1 MRKVGSVVSQSQ
13 YVQDSLNAAA
23 WLKKNYKPGLSA
35 EDKSRVDLFKSTH
48 TTRYTEMGP
57 VDEMTRF
64 PWWDAKKCSEIVDTE
79 PQRQQMAR
87 DMIKGMYK
95 ARLDGSLIDS
105 NAQMMKAGVTTQLG
119 YNFYDLRAPV
129 LLLYPVNVPLRN
141 SIPRVGRV
149 NDGYGVAANWKA
161 TRNVGTTYIGV
172 SEGNRNA
179 TATPDEN
186 NYVATYKQIGSER
199 AVTFSAQFA
208 GEGYA
213 DQLADEHLRGLHE
226 IWLGEEGMNLLGN
239 SGTGSGNNGFQLGQ
253 AATPTVGAIT
263 SPSTFTGSQH
273 VSVAVVAMTGMANPA
288 NTQYGYGVFPTVAT
302 GLTPSYQRTNADG
315 SIDTVYGGLSAIS
328 AMSAVVTPSGATQS
342 VSATIPAVRGAFS
355 YAWFVNIT
363 DASGPSPSNAFLYA
377 ITQFPALTINSTTLG
392 TQSAA
397 AVGLNIDNSAQPLDY
412 DGLLTYAATQGYWVD
427 LAGASLTSQ
436 KNGRV
441 TQIETA
447 LSYFFTNFQAG
458 IDTMWCSPDAAENLD
473 AAIRYTG
480 TNASG
485 MQIFLQRDQQNNLLG
500 GFVVS
505 AYQSRFAVANPTGA
519 NAIPIRIH
527 PMMPPGTIYFDI
539 STNPYPTSRQPYVR
553 AQLVQRDYYS
563 IEWPVVARQW
573 TFGTYSHQVLAHNM
587 PWLCGVITGIGPF
600 VGS

>member
-13 YVQDSLNAAA
+13 YVQDSLNATA
-23 WLKKNYKPGLSA
+23 WLKKSFKPGLSA
-35 EDKSRVDLFKSTH
+35 EDKNRLELFKASH

-57 VDEMTRF
+57 VDEMARF
-64 PWWDAKKCSEIVDTE
+64 PWWDAKKCSELVDTVG
-79 PQRQQMAR
+79 QREQMAR
-87 DMIKGMYK
+87 DMIKSMFK
-95 ARLDGSLIDS
+95 ARLEGALQDS
-105 NAQMMKAGVTTQLG
+105 SAQMAKAGVTTQLG

-161 TRNVGTTYIGV
+161 TRNVGTTYVGV

-253 AATPTVGAIT
+253 APTPTTALIT
-263 SPSTFTGSQH
+263 SPSTFGGTEH
-273 VSVAVVAMTGMANPA
+273 ISVCVVALTGMGNPA
-288 NTQYGYGVFPTVAT
+288 NTQYGYGVFPTVA
-302 GLTPSYQRTNADG
+302 GGVVPSYQRTNADG
-315 SIDTVYGGLSAIS
+315 SIDTINGGVSAVS
-328 AMSAVVTPSGATQS
+328 AMSTSRAPSGATQS
-342 VSATIPAVRGAFS
+342 VTATIAPVRGAFS
-355 YAWFVNIT
+355 YAWYVDFADSTGVP
-363 DASGPSPSNAFLYA
+363 GNAFLYA
-377 ITQFPALTINSTTLG
+377 ITQFPTVTINSSTVG
-392 TQSAA
+392 TQNAA
-397 AVGLNIDNSAQPLDY
+397 AVGLNVDNSAQPLDY
-412 DGLLTYAATQGYWVD
+412 DGLITYAATQGYWRD

-441 TQIETA
+441 TEIETV

-480 TNASG
+480 TSSSG

-527 PMMPPGTIYFDI
+527 PMMPPGTIFFDI

-587 PWLCGVITGIGPF
+587 PWLTGVLTGIGPF